1 MICKID
7 VRSRDPRTKTGW
19 SRTDSD
25 RSVPGPGG
33 PWIPVSSDVCILRV
47 CSPSENLC
55 DESSGEGGNGQ
66 WVSEWGSFL
75 RRIQRSSQNVWVSQT
90 FQVERKKLKWLTF
103 LKIMKIREKIILWR
117 IIIFNYYNNKKW
129 IYLYVPYYHHA
140 RQERIKNLNQIGVN
154 LIYPW
159 KSGGKFLGSRNWHL
173 YLLITMNVVCLFYA
187 TDKTI

>member
-1 MICKID
+1 MN
-7 VRSRDPRTKTGW
+7 VREKSRVTPCYIEFVLSEFLKWCVYFAG
-19 SRTDSD
+19 
-25 RSVPGPGG
+25 VY
-33 PWIPVSSDVCILRV
+33 
-47 CSPSENLC
+47 SPSENLC

-75 RRIQRSSQNVWVSQT
+75 RRIQRSSQKRMSESDFSSW
-90 FQVERKKLKWLTF
+90 EKKLKSDSL

-154 LIYPW
+154 LIYPL